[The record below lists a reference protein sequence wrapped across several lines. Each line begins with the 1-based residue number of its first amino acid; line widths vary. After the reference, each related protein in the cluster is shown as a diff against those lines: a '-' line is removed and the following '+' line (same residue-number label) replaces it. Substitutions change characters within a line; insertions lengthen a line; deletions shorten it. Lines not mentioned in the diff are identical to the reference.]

1 MEKEWKE
8 GKKRKGEK
16 KGDDRLEFRGGVC
29 VIVFRG

>member
-16 KGDDRLEFRGGVC
+16 KGDDRLEFRGEGSLRHC
-29 VIVFRG
+29 F